1 MRAVLH
7 AALRAVL
14 DIHRRDDVMRR
25 IPIAPRKNWIAR
37 CEAIGFNFH
46 TIDYGD
52 GTDPMYWDERAY
64 YQFTATQIDLL
75 ESVSDELNQMCLHAV
90 AKVIEQRRFAEFHIP
105 EAYHE
110 MIVRSW
116 QRKAVSLYGRFDLVW
131 DGSETPPKLLEF
143 NADTPTSLYEAS
155 VVQWQWLN
163 EMFPQADQFNSIH
176 EKLLSAWQKVQP
188 RLGSKIYF
196 AVVRDSIEDE
206 GTVEYL
212 RDTAIQTGI
221 DAPLLHLDEIGWN
234 GKYFTDLNEQRID
247 VLFKLYPWE
256 WLLREPIGEFLLRE
270 KLSLIE
276 PAWRMILSNKAILP
290 ILWEMYPNHPNLLP
304 AYFSPEK
311 LGDTY
316 VEKPILSREGGNVRV
331 VIAGETHLST
341 SGFYADEP
349 KVYQAYQPLPNFE
362 QNYPILGSWII
373 DGQACGLGIRE
384 DHSPITANSSR
395 FLPHLFLE

>member
-1 MRAVLH
+1 
-7 AALRAVL
+7 
-14 DIHRRDDVMRR
+14 MRR
-25 IPIAPRKNWIAR
+25 IPIAPRENWIAR

-64 YQFTATQIDLL
+64 YQFTAPQIDLL
-75 ESVSDELNQMCLHAV
+75 ESVSDELNHMCLHAV
-90 AKVIEQRRFAEFHIP
+90 ATVIEQRRFAEFHIP
-105 EAYHE
+105 EAYHA

-116 QRKAVSLYGRFDLVW
+116 QREAVSLYGRFDLVW

-176 EKLLSAWQKVQP
+176 EKLLSAWQKVQQS
-188 RLGSKIYF
+188 LGRKIYF

-212 RDTAIQTGI
+212 RDTAMQTGI
-221 DAPLLHLDEIGWN
+221 DTPLLHLDEIGWN

-341 SGFYADEP
+341 GGFYADEP

-362 QNYPILGSWII
+362 KNYPILGSWII